1 MQGVIIKFDRAV
13 AGVVQKLPQGL
24 EPVMSA
30 ATFVGLPAVII
41 TLAAVVAVAG
51 WVKGQPRI
59 AYAMV
64 ASVVALGGNT
74 ILKHVVHRARP
85 DTMYVANMKIH
96 SYSFPSGHA
105 FGAVVIYG
113 LLAYLAYTHLPAP
126 YNLIFSV
133 ALVCLVILIGISR
146 VFLGAH
152 FPSDVLTGWVLGAVC
167 LFLIITFI
175 KP

>member
-1 MQGVIIKFDRAV
+1 MQGSVIKFDRAV
-13 AGVVQKLPQGL
+13 AGVIEKLPRGL

-30 ATFVGLPAVII
+30 ATFVGLPVVII
-41 TLAAVVAVAG
+41 ALAAIVAVAA
-51 WVKGQPRI
+51 WVKGQHRI
-59 AYAMV
+59 AYAMI
-64 ASVVALGGNT
+64 ASVVALGGNS
-74 ILKHVVHRARP
+74 ILKHVVHRTRP

-126 YNLIFSV
+126 YNLILSTG
-133 ALVCLVILIGISR
+133 LVCLIILIGISR

-152 FPSDVLTGWVLGAVC
+152 FPSDVLAGWALGAAC
-167 LFLIITFI
+167 LFLIIKFI